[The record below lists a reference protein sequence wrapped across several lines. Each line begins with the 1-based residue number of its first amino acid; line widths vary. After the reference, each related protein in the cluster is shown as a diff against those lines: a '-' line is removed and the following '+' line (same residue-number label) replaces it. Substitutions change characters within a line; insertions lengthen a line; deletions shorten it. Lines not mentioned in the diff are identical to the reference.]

1 MKLVK
6 ALKLKNRLAGN
17 IARTQ
22 ALIERENS
30 QPEKTY
36 NHEKITLLVDNLFN
50 DRNELIE
57 LKAKIQVKTAPIA
70 HKLIKLAEL
79 KGEITWFQ
87 ELNCREGEF
96 NQGYG
101 AEKDIIVYKAYYNQD
116 TIDQMVGTIQEQID
130 ELQDE
135 IDDYNA
141 TKSIQH

>member
-36 NHEKITLLVDNLFN
+36 NHEKVTLLVNNLFN

-70 HKLIKLAEL
+70 HKLIRLAEL

-87 ELNCREGEF
+87 ELNCREGEVK
-96 NQGYG
+96 QGYG
-101 AEKDIIVYKAYYNQD
+101 SEKDTIVYKAYYNQNS
-116 TIDQMVGTIQEQID
+116 ID
-130 ELQDE
+130 ETVQSLQEEIDGLQDE
-135 IDDYNA
+135 VDEYNA
-141 TKSIQH
+141 ITSID